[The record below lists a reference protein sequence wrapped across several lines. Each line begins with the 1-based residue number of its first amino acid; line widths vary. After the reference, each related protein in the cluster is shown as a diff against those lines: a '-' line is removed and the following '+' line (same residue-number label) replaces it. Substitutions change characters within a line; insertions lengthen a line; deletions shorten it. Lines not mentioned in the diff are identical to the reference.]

1 MAGVKAC
8 DEVITTA
15 QTMMATSHVIL
26 AQQAKPVFADVQYDT
41 GNIDPNDIERRIT
54 PRTKAISVVH
64 WAGYPC
70 DMDEVKQIAGRHG
83 LAVIEDAA
91 HALGASY
98 RGKPI
103 GTISDYTCFSFQ
115 AIKHV
120 TTGDGGMLSVLTQ
133 AKYEEARRR
142 RWYGLDRDKRVPS
155 PLGEAIFNVTEVG
168 YKAHMNDIAAAM
180 GLEHLKE
187 FDRIFARRHKIA
199 RHYREELANVPGLKL
214 FRQDSDREHGYWLF
228 PVHVENRLDFISA
241 LKGRSIEAS
250 VVHLRIDRN
259 EIFGGLRTDLPH
271 LDRFTETQV
280 CIPLHAELTD
290 ADVDAVVAA
299 IKRGW

>member
-1 MAGVKAC
+1 MTNKVSLFKVYVSEAAIAAVTNVLRSGWIGEGPVVAQFENSIREQLRIPFPITLNSCTTALHLAHVMAGVKAC

-91 HALGASY
+91 HAIGASY

-199 RHYREELANVPGLKL
+199 RHYREELA
-214 FRQDSDREHGYWLF
+214 
-228 PVHVENRLDFISA
+228 
-241 LKGRSIEAS
+241 
-250 VVHLRIDRN
+250 
-259 EIFGGLRTDLPH
+259 
-271 LDRFTETQV
+271 
-280 CIPLHAELTD
+280 
-290 ADVDAVVAA
+290 
-299 IKRGW
+299 